1 MVNKKNLTIFFVIF
15 VVVSLFL
22 FYPTEKRKIKR
33 LLKNTANWAQ
43 KNKHDNA
50 LSLAVKSKRSK
61 NFFADKV
68 LLKIQK
74 KGFESEISLEDIER
88 GFLFLMN
95 SSTFYKVKITD
106 IDIEFKSDFYAEA
119 VSTVIIEA
127 KGGTLEEFSN
137 INEVAFGFSK
147 KEEGWRIN
155 KIEVIEVLE
164 K

>member
-1 MVNKKNLTIFFVIF
+1 MVNKRNYIIIFAIFFVF
-15 VVVSLFL
+15 SLFL

-43 KNKHDNA
+43 KNKDDNA
-50 LSLAVKSKRSK
+50 LALGVKSKKSK

-74 KGFESEISLEDIER
+74 IGFEREISLEDIEK

-95 SSTFYKVKITD
+95 SCTFFKIKITD
-106 IDIEFKSDFYAEA
+106 IVIELKSDFYAE
-119 VSTVIIEA
+119 SILTVIIEA
-127 KGGTLEEFSN
+127 KGGTLEEISN
-137 INEVAFGFSK
+137 VNEVAFGLSK
-147 KEEGWRIN
+147 KEEGWKID

>member
-1 MVNKKNLTIFFVIF
+1 MVNKKNLIIVVTICCIF
-15 VVVSLFL
+15 ALFL

-43 KNKHDNA
+43 KNKDDSA
-50 LSLAVKSKRSK
+50 LALAVKSKKSK
-61 NFFADKV
+61 NFFADRV

-74 KGFESEISLEDIER
+74 RDLKREVSLEDIER

-95 SSTFYKVKITD
+95 STTFFKIKISD
-106 IDIEFKSDFYAEA
+106 IDVELKSDFYAEA

-137 INEVAFGFSK
+137 VNEVVFGFSK
-147 KEEGWRIN
+147 KEEGWRID